1 MTVARNIAASLRA
14 RLLNKARA
22 DRQDFS
28 LLLSRYALE
37 RILYRLSISIYRE
50 QFLLKGSLLFDLWF
64 DMPHRPTHDAD
75 LLGFTLAEVPH
86 LITVFQQ
93 ISAIACEDGM
103 IYPADSVRAAAIRKE
118 ANYAGIRVNLVGS
131 LDGARCPVQIDI
143 GFGDAV
149 VPGPEGE
156 VSRHLRRNACTV
168 PACLSSVRR
177 HCGKA
182 GSHRLAR
189 HGQHADERLFR
200 FVGTGAAS
208 GNRWRNSG
216 SCSACNVYA
225 QSETDSS
232 WEPFGISRRV
242 RPRCKEGA
250 TVAGIPEQERAG
262 AGAAGCGRWNH
273 TPAIASCAEK
283 QRRAWQ
289 VAYCGSPYFT
299 VRNLNALKIT
309 EAELKLIASAAI
321 IGDSSH
327 PVKG

>member
-149 VPGPEGE
+149 VPGPEE
-156 VSRHLRRNACTV
+156 AKYPVIFDEMPAPCLRVYSQYAVIAEKLEAIVSLGMGNTRMKDYFDLWVLARRAEIDGGTLAHAVHATFTRRATRIPVGSPLGLADEFAHDARKVQQWQAFLSKNGLEPV
-168 PACLSSVRR
+168 PLDVVVGTIRPLLLAALKSSVE
-177 HCGKA
+177 
-182 GSHRLAR
+182 L
-189 HGQHADERLFR
+189 
-200 FVGTGAAS
+200 
-208 GNRWRNSG
+208 
-216 SCSACNVYA
+216 
-225 QSETDSS
+225 
-232 WEPFGISRRV
+232 
-242 RPRCKEGA
+242 
-250 TVAGIPEQERAG
+250 
-262 AGAAGCGRWNH
+262 GR
-273 TPAIASCAEK
+273 
-283 QRRAWQ
+283 
-289 VAYCGSPYFT
+289 
-299 VRNLNALKIT
+299 
-309 EAELKLIASAAI
+309 
-321 IGDSSH
+321 
-327 PVKG
+327 